1 MACATAQQITDI
13 KSDLAAARAHITAI
27 DAALAGPMLKG
38 TKSYSFDSATGRQQ
52 ETFSSALELIK
63 TRQGVAAT
71 RDRLQRSLD
80 GLSIFTTRLRR

>member
-13 KSDLAAARAHITAI
+13 QGDLSAARAHIAAI
-27 DAALAGPMLKG
+27 DAALAGPMLNG

-52 ETFSSALELIK
+52 ETFSDPLELIQ
-63 TRQGVAAT
+63 TRKGVAAT

-80 GLSIFTTRLRR
+80 GLSIFTTRLKR